1 MLFLS
6 CALFESGT
14 EEEYDFEEIA
24 RVRKILAEKK
34 WIIHAGGL
42 IQDENGTE
50 YSYTNSLDA
59 LNQCY
64 ALGNTVSEIDFRI
77 TSDNCLVCT
86 HEWNMMSKNGV
97 KMPDTKMTKAE
108 FLQCQTHGGFKSMWL
123 GDLVEFLKK
132 HNDFYFVTDIKDDNI
147 DGCRIIRDFC
157 PEWKDHFIIQIYHA
171 SEYDEIR
178 ALGFKNI
185 IYTLYATTEKE
196 RDVQTLINFAKK
208 HELLGF
214 TYWYYWTPTYFAPFK
229 NANISQYLHT
239 VNNTT
244 ERNSY
249 LQQGISA
256 IYTDVVKN

>member
-1 MLFLS
+1 MCHQKKRFL
-6 CALFESGT
+6 
-14 EEEYDFEEIA
+14 I
-24 RVRKILAEKK
+24 KI
-34 WIIHAGGL
+34 H
-42 IQDENGTE
+42 QC
-50 YSYTNSLDA
+50 Y
-59 LNQCY
+59 CY

-86 HEWNMMSKNGV
+86 H
-97 KMPDTKMTKAE
+97 
-108 FLQCQTHGGFKSMWL
+108 
-123 GDLVEFLKK
+123 
-132 HNDFYFVTDIKDDNI
+132 
-147 DGCRIIRDFC
+147 
-157 PEWKDHFIIQIYHA
+157 A

-185 IYTLYATTEKE
+185 IYTLYAATEKE
-196 RDVQTLINFAKK
+196 GDVQTLINFAKT